1 MKRNS
6 KKIATLLTMALVAGG
21 LTTGC
26 GYEDINHAYAEVKTE
41 DGRAY
46 VFESYSTVDRITE
59 RRNGL
64 EKAVTLSNKILSE
77 KAGATATIHFV
88 CESCGKDET
97 TEITVP
103 ESKVFSCDCPEY
115 DELTD
120 EEQKECKN
128 SKEYLS
134 ILFAVQP
141 EEKEATTEK

>member
-6 KKIATLLTMALVAGG
+6 KKVVTLLTMALLGAS
-21 LTTGC
+21 LTGC
-26 GYEDINHAYAEVKTE
+26 GYADENHAYAEVKTE

-46 VFESYSTVDRITE
+46 VFESYSTVDTITE

-77 KAGATATIHFV
+77 KAGATATVHFV

-120 EEQKECKN
+120 EEQKECKS

-134 ILFAVQP
+134 ILFAIQQ
-141 EEKEATTEK
+141 EETEVPAE